1 MFSLLTLLALAC
13 SVFALG
19 LFIFTVRFAV
29 RTEVTITTAL
39 LALVTAAGLFSWAV
53 LSAAGGEDS
62 GIWLEMAYICSILM
76 FPILITLFIQ
86 RSSADYFLL
95 LTTKGR
101 VMVFGPLLAQL
112 AAHFLMPEDWQRFS
126 DFLFLAVWLSISFLV
141 WNHLY
146 SSMQKSSSDIRK
158 NQIEFMLTSLFS
170 VLLFNIVMLFGLFL
184 PNVGDYSAIFSMAIV
199 GALAMTVRGLVRYQ
213 MVIGKE
219 LLVRNSLIVLLT
231 SVICV
236 GGFVIAQVIALSSAG
251 DLDATVQIA
260 LSTAMVIVIVLS
272 INLIGD
278 ISARLVEW
286 FSPQL
291 KWQESRVREIYV
303 LHTGGL
309 VIAHAGTHDETG
321 EIDRDMVGGML
332 TAIQNFVQEAFHTSD
347 MESLK
352 SLSMGKLRVLIEAK
366 GSIVVAVLFTGH
378 EARELRR
385 GVVRIIE
392 DLDREFGTVLADWKG
407 EKRIAAPIQEW
418 LNSVFVKMAKVK

>member
-13 SVFALG
+13 SLFALG

-39 LALVTAAGLFSWAV
+39 LALVTAVGLFSWAV

-62 GIWLEMAYICSILM
+62 GLWLEMAYICSILM

-112 AAHFLMPEDWQRFS
+112 AAHFLMPEQWQRFS
-126 DFLFLAVWLSISFLV
+126 DFIFLAVWLSISFLV

-146 SSMQKSSSDIRK
+146 ASMQKSSSDIRK
-158 NQIEFMLTSLFS
+158 NQIDFMLTSLFS

-213 MVIGKE
+213 MVMGKE
-219 LLVRNSLIVLLT
+219 LLIRNSLIVLLT

-236 GGFVIAQVIALSSAG
+236 GSFVTAQIIVLAATESA
-251 DLDATVQIA
+251 DETFQIA
-260 LSTAMVIVIVLS
+260 LSTAMLIVIVLS
-272 INLIGD
+272 IHLIGD

-309 VIAHAGTHDETG
+309 VIAHAGAHDETG

-366 GSIVVAVLFTGH
+366 GTIVVAVLFTGH

-392 DLDREFGTVLADWKG
+392 DLDREFGTALANWKG

-418 LNSVFVKMAKVK
+418 LDAVFVKMAKAK